1 MGPGAGVGASRCG
14 VLVLGGGVCGLWT
27 LHALLA
33 AGHDA
38 WLLEKRALG
47 DGQTIASQGILH
59 AGAKYRLPGNAMDAS
74 RAVADVQGVWRE
86 ALRGGAGSEKHAR
99 DGRGTKIKGDDR
111 DGRGT
116 EEGTPDLSGV
126 RIIDRRT
133 VLWTRPT
140 LGSAAAAAGAQGVM
154 RSEVHRLPRKQWPL
168 GFESAPRGVRV
179 YETAEAV
186 LEPASLLGCLREGVA
201 GRVRI
206 GEVRAIDGHDD
217 GIALTLANGTRI
229 VAGCAVLCAGEGN
242 AALLGMAG
250 EDGASMMQRR
260 PLHQLVA
267 LPTPFALN
275 GHCLKLDLDKPEL
288 TVTTGELDGRRTWYF
303 GGGPAEDGVGR
314 SAAAQLEAGR
324 AAVRRCLP
332 WVDQTSFEW
341 RVFTIDRAEGRCGG
355 ERPDD
360 AVAVWAGDAGSSR
373 VLAVWPTKL
382 VLAPRAASLVVER
395 LRARGI
401 EPGGTDDGAGERA
414 REGAVVS
421 ALPEPDVA
429 ERVW

>member
-14 VLVLGGGVCGLWT
+14 VVVLGGGVCGLWT
-27 LHALLA
+27 LHALLS
-33 AGHDA
+33 AGYDA

-59 AGAKYRLPGNAMDAS
+59 AGAKYRLPGNATDAS

-86 ALRGGAGSEKHAR
+86 AMAGG
-99 DGRGTKIKGDDR
+99 
-111 DGRGT
+111 
-116 EEGTPDLSGV
+116 EGGVPDLSAMRV
-126 RIIDRRT
+126 IDRRT

-140 LGSAAAAAGAQGVM
+140 LGSAAAAAGAREVM
-154 RSEVHRLPRKQWPL
+154 RSEVRRLPRKQWPL

-201 GRVRI
+201 GRVRQ
-206 GEVRAIDGHDD
+206 GEVVGLRASDD
-217 GIALTLANGTRI
+217 GVVVEIERAGSDGLEARPTRGGSGER
-229 VAGCAVLCAGEGN
+229 VRVRCSAVVLCAGEGN
-242 AALLGMAG
+242 AALLDLAG
-250 EDGASMMQRR
+250 ADGGGMMQRR

-267 LPTPFALN
+267 LSTPFALN

-314 SAAAQLEAGR
+314 SAAEQVEAGR

-332 WVDQTSFEW
+332 WVDQASFEW
-341 RVFTIDRAEGRCGG
+341 RVFTIDRAEGRHGG
-355 ERPDD
+355 KRPDD
-360 AVAVWAGDAGSSR
+360 AVAAWAGDGGASR

-395 LRARGI
+395 LRARGV
-401 EPGGTDDGAGERA
+401 EPGGAGDG
-414 REGAVVS
+414 GALS
-421 ALPEPDVA
+421 TLPEPEVA